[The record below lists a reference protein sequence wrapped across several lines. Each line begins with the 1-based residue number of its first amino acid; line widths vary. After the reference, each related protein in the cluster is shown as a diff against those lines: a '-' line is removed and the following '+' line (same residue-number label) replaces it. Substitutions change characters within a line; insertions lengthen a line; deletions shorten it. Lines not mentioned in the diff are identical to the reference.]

1 MSAVAFSLAALALVP
16 LLAIL
21 WSILSKGAP
30 HLTWNIFT
38 ELPAPAGMKDVP
50 SGFGNA
56 VQGTFVMGLIA
67 SAISLPLGILTAIF
81 LSEFGKDSPLASTI
95 RFLMAILSAAP
106 SIVVGV
112 FAYSIVVLPFKGFS
126 ALAGGV
132 ALSVIML
139 PVVALATEEA
149 LKLVPK
155 PQRLASAA
163 LGAGPART
171 TTRIVLASALPAI
184 VTSALL
190 AIARASGETAP
201 LLFTALFSQNWL
213 ESLQSP
219 SASLS
224 VLIYNYANS
233 PFLDQNIQAWSAA
246 TLLVGLVLTINL
258 LSRFV
263 MRNRRVV

>member
-1 MSAVAFSLAALALVP
+1 MSVIAFSLAALALVP

-30 HLTWNIFT
+30 HLTWSVFT
-38 ELPAPAGMKDVP
+38 ELPAPAGMKDIP

-56 VQGTFVMGLIA
+56 VMGTFVMGAIA
-67 SAISLPLGILTAIF
+67 SAISLPTGILTAIF
-81 LSEFGKDSPLASTI
+81 LSEFGKTSAFASSV

-112 FAYSIVVLPFKGFS
+112 FAYGVVVIPFKGFS
-126 ALAGGV
+126 ALAGGF
-132 ALSVIML
+132 ALSIIML

-149 LKLVPK
+149 LKLVPTS
-155 PQRLASAA
+155 QRLASAA
-163 LGAGPART
+163 LGAGSART

-184 VTSALL
+184 ITSALL

-213 ESLQSP
+213 EGLDSP

-224 VLIYNYANS
+224 VLIFNYANS
-233 PFLDQNIQAWSAA
+233 PFPDQNIQAWSAA
-246 TLLVGLVLTINL
+246 TILVGLVLATNL

-263 MRNRRVV
+263 MRNRRAV